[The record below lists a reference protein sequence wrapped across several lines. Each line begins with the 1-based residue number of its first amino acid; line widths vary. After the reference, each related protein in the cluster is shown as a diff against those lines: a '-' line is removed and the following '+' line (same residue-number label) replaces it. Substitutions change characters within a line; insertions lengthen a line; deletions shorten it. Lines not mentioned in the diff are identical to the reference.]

1 MKALLPRKAAAT
13 EAPQTHPAPRQR
25 QRQTPP
31 LCTGHCRCAMEE
43 LAAIVTERCRNGSA
57 ERLPASAPKKAV
69 NWQRQMR
76 CCSPATALG
85 VRCPVSG
92 VRCPVPARRTA
103 QGKGQ
108 PLATSLQYTAQ
119 RLCGP
124 AARSALPAPPRAAQQ
139 HSTSVQ
145 FVHRAACHQLRQ
157 CLVRVQVAV
166 QQRHHGFA
174 DGHVHPQGAGTLH
187 HGARAV
193 HAFGHMAQRGHG
205 LR

>member
-1 MKALLPRKAAAT
+1 MKALLPRKAGAT
-13 EAPQTHPAPRQR
+13 EAPQTHPAPR

-85 VRCPVSG
+85 A
-92 VRCPVPARRTA
+92 RCPVPARRTA

-139 HSTSVQ
+139 RCT
-145 FVHRAACHQLRQ
+145 AAQHFSAVRPPGRVPSAAPVPGPGPGCRPAVPPRLR
-157 CLVRVQVAV
+157 
-166 QQRHHGFA
+166 
-174 DGHVHPQGAGTLH
+174 
-187 HGARAV
+187 
-193 HAFGHMAQRGHG
+193 
-205 LR
+205 

>member
-25 QRQTPP
+25 QTPP
-31 LCTGHCRCAMEE
+31 LLCTGHCRCAMEE

-69 NWQRQMR
+69 NWQKQMR

-92 VRCPVPARRTA
+92 ACQTHCA
-103 QGKGQ
+103 GQ
-108 PLATSLQYTAQ
+108 
-119 RLCGP
+119 GP
-124 AARSALPAPPRAAQQ
+124 AAGHQLAVHGATPLWPRRPVCPARSTPRCTAAQQ

-157 CLVRVQVAV
+157 CLGRVQVAV